1 MGNSW
6 YNSRKLTARQ
16 SATNTPA
23 APDPTNGVYPMSSF
37 PDSTS
42 TSPVITIQLT
52 QGYVAIIDAADA
64 DLAQFKWTA
73 HLKKG
78 RDAVYAY
85 RHIRTDGGK
94 IERVFLHRLI
104 LCRMMQRTFACGELA
119 DHINRDGLDCRR
131 ANLRVATPSQ
141 NQANRKSRKDAIGG
155 LKGAVWDKARGK
167 WQAKIRAFGKNVFL
181 GRYET
186 AIEAHQAYIAAAR
199 QLFGE
204 FACDGKAT

>member
-1 MGNSW
+1 
-6 YNSRKLTARQ
+6 
-16 SATNTPA
+16 
-23 APDPTNGVYPMSSF
+23 MSSF
-37 PDSTS
+37 LDSTS
-42 TSPVITIQLT
+42 ISPTITIQLT

-64 DLAQFKWTA
+64 DIAQFKWTA

-85 RHIRTDGGK
+85 RHTRTDGGK
-94 IERVFLHRLI
+94 IERIFLHRLI
-104 LCRMMQRTFACGELA
+104 LCRMMQRTFARGELV

-141 NQANRKSRKDAIGG
+141 NQANRKIRKDAIGG
-155 LKGAVWDKARGK
+155 LKGAVWDKSRGK
-167 WQAKIRAFGKNVFL
+167 WQAKIRAFGKNIFL

-186 AIEAHQAYIAAAR
+186 AIEAHQAYMAAAR
-199 QLFGE
+199 QYFGE